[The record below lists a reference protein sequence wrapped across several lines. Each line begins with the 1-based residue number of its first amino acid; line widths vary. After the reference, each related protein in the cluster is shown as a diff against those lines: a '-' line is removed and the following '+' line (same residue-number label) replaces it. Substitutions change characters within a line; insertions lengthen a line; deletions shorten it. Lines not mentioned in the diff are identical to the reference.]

1 MEHLYQRVEESLVYN
16 NVIIILTVHTLNL
29 DVFRLAVNVLIF
41 HKP

>member
-1 MEHLYQRVEESLVYN
+1 MEHLYQWVEESLVYN

-29 DVFRLAVNVLIF
+29 HVFRLAVNVLIF